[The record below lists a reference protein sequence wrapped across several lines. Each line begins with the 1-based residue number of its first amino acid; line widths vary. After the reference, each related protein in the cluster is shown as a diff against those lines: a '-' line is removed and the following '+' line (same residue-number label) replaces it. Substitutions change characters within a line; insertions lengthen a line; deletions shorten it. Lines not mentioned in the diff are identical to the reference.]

1 MVVFSAAPSRGQ
13 PRKDAAA
20 PTSAPAPTGAPDAT
34 SLRET
39 TRDIMLHATHAIRRG
54 AELSIDYGV
63 DGWCKEE
70 VVGRY
75 GFAPSKGSPCT
86 ATKSTRDRKRKKK
99 RRITPM
105 LTPANVD
112 KWVAGKA

>member
-39 TRDIMLHATHAIRRG
+39 TRDIIFGSAGVPEARVGIEAFFASWMGLRTAT
-54 AELSIDYGV
+54 AEERNTERNPYEPLVEELDLGEEV
-63 DGWCKEE
+63 DE
-70 VVGRY
+70 VVG
-75 GFAPSKGSPCT
+75 K
-86 ATKSTRDRKRKKK
+86 
-99 RRITPM
+99 
-105 LTPANVD
+105 
-112 KWVAGKA
+112 VAAA

>member
-1 MVVFSAAPSRGQ
+1 MISHVHLDYCNGVAGSYDNKLDRFV
-13 PRKDAAA
+13 
-20 PTSAPAPTGAPDAT
+20 
-34 SLRET
+34 
-39 TRDIMLHATHAIRRG
+39 LHATHAIRRG

-75 GFAPSKGSPCT
+75 GFAPSKVSPCT